1 MVDAAV
7 QEQKAKYPNGPEG
20 SKRGRK
26 PKLSQKDKEKGKK
39 KRRGIGKD
47 LSDVH
52 EATIHDT
59 TLPDESQLV
68 GSNVESMSESS
79 GTETDS
85 SN

>member
-1 MVDAAV
+1 MDAAV

-26 PKLSQKDKEKGKK
+26 PKQSQKDKAKGKK

-52 EATIHDT
+52 EITIHDT
-59 TLPDESQLV
+59 TLADDSQLV
-68 GSNVESMSESS
+68 GSNIESS
-79 GTETDS
+79 YSSSSDTDT